1 MQKISTETC
10 LKKKKKQNYNLEEIN
25 TETSQKM
32 NRTS

>member
-10 LKKKKKQNYNLEEIN
+10 LKKKKKQNCNLEEIN